1 MFTKT
6 SIKGFSLSTAGLI
19 ALADLSTIAHRT
31 ALKGSASFLDVLFLA
46 AGIHRQN
53 TASNVHG
60 GELPAAGAMTTGYAF
75 RIENQ
80 ATVSYL
86 QKVGKSSCLVNVQVT
101 QCDTKSPVVGWL
113 RDLLLTEDIA
123 ASLLYLLGVALTI
136 VVVALLGAIR
146 DFWAIGVLLLLMLA
160 RLLNVVVIK
169 RRSMP
174 GWKGAEE
181 KGGRGDL
188 LVTLSQDRW
197 VRMQGLVDDLNAVT
211 AGQWLRDETT
221 VEGFATSFA
230 TLLVYV
236 AAAVAINSS
245 TVGNLLIG
253 CLLLIS
259 GALWG
264 DEIHTATGNGGGD
277 DKGIWT
283 RGLGH
288 CHGAGRVSRK
298 QCTELKRF
306 DFFGVG
312 KYRRMVLVVP
322 CVWTRIYLM
331 YRGIPDELSARAQAK
346 ERHPHT
352 TGEAYILRSPHQPL
366 H

>member
-1 MFTKT
+1 
-6 SIKGFSLSTAGLI
+6 
-19 ALADLSTIAHRT
+19 
-31 ALKGSASFLDVLFLA
+31 
-46 AGIHRQN
+46 
-53 TASNVHG
+53 
-60 GELPAAGAMTTGYAF
+60 MTTGYAF

-86 QKVGKSSCLVNVQVT
+86 QKVGKPSCLVNVQVV
-101 QCDTKSPVVGWL
+101 QYDSKSSVVGWL

-181 KGGRGDL
+181 KGPPGDL

-197 VRMQGLVDDLNAVT
+197 VRMRGLVDDLKAVT

-221 VEGFATSFA
+221 VEGFATGFA

-236 AAAVAINSS
+236 SAAVASNAS

-259 GALWG
+259 VALL
-264 DEIHTATGNGGGD
+264 
-277 DKGIWT
+277 
-283 RGLGH
+283 GL
-288 CHGAGRVSRK
+288 CNSLTKNLRMFNRVV
-298 QCTELKRF
+298 F
-306 DFFGVG
+306 
-312 KYRRMVLVVP
+312 
-322 CVWTRIYLM
+322 
-331 YRGIPDELSARAQAK
+331 
-346 ERHPHT
+346 T
-352 TGEAYILRSPHQPL
+352 TGGPTQYTRRLDLAEEMIRASGREDWAIAMGLILSPVNSAQKTL
-366 H
+366 